1 MKRLGI
7 LIRSHWSIENQLHW
21 VLDMVMDEDQVRNR
35 KHHGPENIALLRKL
49 ALNLAKL

>member
-21 VLDMVMDEDQVRNR
+21 VLDMVRNR
-35 KHHGPENIALLRKL
+35 KHHGPEKIALPRKL
-49 ALNLAKL
+49 ALNLAKH